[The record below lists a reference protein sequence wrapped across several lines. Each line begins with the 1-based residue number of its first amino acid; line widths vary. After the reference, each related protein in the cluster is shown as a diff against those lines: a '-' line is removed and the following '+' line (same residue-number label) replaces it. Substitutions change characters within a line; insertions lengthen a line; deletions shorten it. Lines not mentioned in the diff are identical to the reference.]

1 MKISSEWDSNVYRK
15 KSLWHSIFRKKN
27 IWWNDIQKKNPN
39 STVKFV
45 SLHNC
50 GIFHIWSRFALDFR
64 VQINS
69 PITFPEASETD
80 VIFLFTDC
88 EVEPRLI
95 EYMSDEED
103 PLFLYRRQFLH
114 PCSLKSVGTL
124 LFRCSSLLNDN
135 SFKIQIEFEEY

>member
-1 MKISSEWDSNVYRK
+1 MKISSEWDSSVYRK
-15 KSLWHSIFRKKN
+15 KVFDIPFSEKN

-80 VIFLFTDC
+80 VIFLSTDC
-88 EVEPRLI
+88 EVEPRLR
-95 EYMSDEED
+95 E
-103 PLFLYRRQFLH
+103 
-114 PCSLKSVGTL
+114 
-124 LFRCSSLLNDN
+124 
-135 SFKIQIEFEEY
+135 